1 MKKTI
6 LHFLIA
12 LSLGPLAFA
21 QTILTNTTLSSAVT
35 DSSSRIFSVAS
46 ATGISAPSPTD
57 NTKATFLFVDNEEVS
72 VVAVN
77 GTQITVVRGVSGT
90 ASKTHAST
98 ATVFVI
104 PAYLATRSV
113 APAPAGSCTR
123 TNEIVL
129 PRITPTPN
137 QAIISDCLGGQWVNG
152 DGTTF
157 PQPNGLRLPDPGGTA
172 LTSLETSGTAVGA
185 ATSIYCT
192 EIDLPASAMVTGL
205 GVLNGTTVGTDNHWV
220 LLYDATGNLLANSA
234 TAGALSATASV
245 YQKFAF
251 TSKYFAPGPAKYF
264 GCVGSNGTT
273 ATLRHAITAVN
284 DNILA
289 GAVTGQV
296 FGTAAAT
303 ITVPATFTTATGP
316 YLLVY

>member
-1 MKKTI
+1 MNKLI
-6 LHFLIA
+6 RYFLAA
-12 LSLGPLAFA
+12 LFVVPAYA

-35 DSSSRIFSVAS
+35 DTSSRIFTVAS
-46 ATGISAPSPTD
+46 ATGITAPSPT
-57 NTKATFLFVDNEEVS
+57 NNQLATFLFVDNEEVS
-72 VVAVN
+72 VSAVN
-77 GTQITVVRGVSGT
+77 GTQITVARGISGT
-90 ASKTHAST
+90 ASRTHAS
-98 ATVFVI
+98 ASTVFII

-123 TNEIVL
+123 GNEIVL

-172 LTSLETSGTAVGA
+172 LTSLETAGTAVGA

-192 EIDLPASAMVTGL
+192 EVDLPSSQMITGI
-205 GVLNGTTVGTDNHWV
+205 GVLNGTTVGTDNHWA
-220 LLYDATGNLLANSA
+220 LLYDASGNLLGNSA
-234 TAGALSATASV
+234 AVGALSATASV
-245 YQKFAF
+245 YQKFAL
-251 TSKYFAPGPAKYF
+251 TAKYYAPGPAKYF
-264 GCVGSNGTT
+264 ACLGSNGTT
-273 ATLRHAITAVN
+273 ATVRHAITSVN

-316 YLLVY
+316 YMLIY